1 MVNLPP
7 TMPLYEYECQ
17 ACGHHLE
24 EQQRLADAP
33 LLTCP
38 HCGKDQLQKV
48 ISATAFHLK
57 GGGWYKD
64 LYSSQKP
71 GESSGSTS
79 STPAGTAPHKSSE
92 PASTTGTSTGSES
105 SSTPAAA
112 PSAAAPAASTTPSS
126 KT

>member
-1 MVNLPP
+1 
-7 TMPLYEYECQ
+7 MPRYEYECQ

-38 HCGKDQLQKV
+38 QCGKDQLQKV

-64 LYSSQKP
+64 LYSSSKP
-71 GESSGSTS
+71 GESAS
-79 STPAGTAPHKSSE
+79 SPAAGTAPVKSASSSE
-92 PASTTGTSTGSES
+92 SAASSGSSASESTTTPSAST
-105 SSTPAAA
+105 P
-112 PSAAAPAASTTPSS
+112 AAAPAASTTPSS

>member
-1 MVNLPP
+1 
-7 TMPLYEYECQ
+7 MPLYEYECQ

-24 EQQRLADAP
+24 EQQRLADAA
-33 LLTCP
+33 LVTCP

-64 LYSSQKP
+64 LYSSSKP
-71 GESSGSTS
+71 GESSSTAAGTHKASSSESSATS
-79 STPAGTAPHKSSE
+79 SAGSGS
-92 PASTTGTSTGSES
+92 ASSES
-105 SSTPAAA
+105 SSTPAASASA
-112 PSAAAPAASTTPSS
+112 PAPAASTTPSS

>member
-1 MVNLPP
+1 MANLPP

-33 LLTCP
+33 LVTCP
-38 HCGKDQLQKV
+38 ACAKDQLQKV

-64 LYSSQKP
+64 LYSSSKP
-71 GESSGSTS
+71 GEASGSS
-79 STPAGTAPHKSSE
+79 STPAGATPKGDSAKSEAAAS
-92 PASTTGTSTGSES
+92 PSSDSGSASTTPTT
-105 SSTPAAA
+105 
-112 PSAAAPAASTTPSS
+112 PAASTTPAA